1 MRAVGP
7 RGRGRAQGDPAT
19 MSSQTETP
27 SIPAATDAEAAARR
41 GRPRTPVAEVPL
53 GARFTGKVV
62 GLSKFG
68 AFVDIGAM
76 TDGLVHVTE
85 LPGKRVQNVEEVLKS
100 GQEVEVWVKEV
111 DAAKNR
117 ISLTMRTRPNH
128 PLETLAVGQVLSG
141 KVTSVAAYGAFV
153 DIDSDTEG
161 LVHVSE
167 MSSGFVQKPFDV
179 VKPGDAVEV
188 RIKEVDA
195 GRRRVSLSMVGLATD
210 PGKEEAEARAV
221 EQAEAAARR
230 QVERAARAADQAE
243 TATAGQPEERMPTAM
258 ELAMRRAMGQDDG
271 AADRGGRG
279 SKKGKTAKPGLS
291 DLYSRMLAEY
301 RETKEGA

>member
-1 MRAVGP
+1 
-7 RGRGRAQGDPAT
+7 
-19 MSSQTETP
+19 MSSQTDTTI
-27 SIPAATDAEAAARR
+27 SPAAPDAEAGARR

-85 LPGKRVQNVEEVLKS
+85 LPGKRVRNVEEVLKS

-111 DAAKNR
+111 DTAKNR
-117 ISLTMRTRPNH
+117 ISLTMRTRPAN
-128 PLETLAVGQVLSG
+128 PLEDLSVGRVLSG

-153 DIDSDTEG
+153 DIESDTEG

-179 VKPGDAVEV
+179 VKPGDTVEV
-188 RIKEVDA
+188 RVKEVDA
-195 GRRRVSLSMVGLATD
+195 ARRRVSLSMVGLSTD
-210 PGKEEAEARAV
+210 PGKEEAEARAA

-230 QVERAARAADQAE
+230 QEERAARAADAAE
-243 TATAGQPEERMPTAM
+243 EATAGQPEERMPTAM
-258 ELAMRRAMGQDDG
+258 ELAMRRAMGQDDAG
-271 AADRGGRG
+271 EAKSGRGG
-279 SKKGKTAKPGLS
+279 KKAKAAAAGLS
-291 DLYSRMLAEY
+291 DIYSRMLTEY
-301 RETKEGA
+301 RESKEDA